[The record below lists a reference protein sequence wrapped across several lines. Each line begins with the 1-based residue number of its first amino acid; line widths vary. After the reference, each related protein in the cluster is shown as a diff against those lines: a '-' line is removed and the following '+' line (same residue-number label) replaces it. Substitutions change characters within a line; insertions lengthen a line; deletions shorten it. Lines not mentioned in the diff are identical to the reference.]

1 MECWFK
7 NFLLTNN
14 KDRGKHMNGKC
25 TAQWV
30 FTCETR
36 MTRPRAK
43 PRNRTSLASWK
54 LPCLSFC
61 SLSAPAKVITI
72 LTSNTTHHI
81 AMDFNSLQLTGTQRI
96 VEVAELTVNEQV
108 SYLKIQE
115 YKNFINEMHC
125 KKTHLRGKDDGFT
138 SNKLQFIKGHYE
150 SVRQTIAWGLIPA
163 VQIPK
168 GLRSRPCKFSHRS
181 AGKMRVTE

>member
-1 MECWFK
+1 MCLTAFTVINTDKKLRMFLKWMECWFK

-54 LPCLSFC
+54 LPCLSC

-72 LTSNTTHHI
+72 LTSNTTRHI
-81 AMDFNSLQLTGTQRI
+81 AMGFNSLQLTGTQRI
-96 VEVAELTVNEQV
+96 AEVAELTVNEQV

-115 YKNFINEMHC
+115 YKNFINEMKYSFHYSIPLV
-125 KKTHLRGKDDGFT
+125 KKPSISLIL
-138 SNKLQFIKGHYE
+138 SL
-150 SVRQTIAWGLIPA
+150 WG
-163 VQIPK
+163 
-168 GLRSRPCKFSHRS
+168 
-181 AGKMRVTE
+181 